1 MHKSRLGALVI
12 DCKTDDLFGAA
23 DFWRGALGL
32 EKEAKERTKDTKYI
46 GLENDSDDVYVL
58 LQSVDHE
65 SRVHIDIETDDI
77 PAEVKRLESLGATV
91 VAQVKE
97 WTVMQAPSGQRFC
110 VIDPIR
116 KDFAT
121 KANSWE

>member
-1 MHKSRLGALVI
+1 M
-12 DCKTDDLFGAA
+12 
-23 DFWRGALGL
+23 
-32 EKEAKERTKDTKYI
+32 

-110 VIDPIR
+110 VIEPDSEKILQPKPIPGN
-116 KDFAT
+116 
-121 KANSWE
+121 KACLLKP